1 MVMGRKQQIL
11 AEKYIPA
18 QLNKYNPSLPKIAE
32 TGSKVATYRNH
43 SAIKFQPQQLPQQ
56 LVGSWVIYDAKPL
69 KLHDSRSAATPNQM
83 TTSQPSTEG
92 GMGVEAK
99 MEKKGLAPLSPPPP
113 LSPESSL

>member
-11 AEKYIPA
+11 AEKNIPA
-18 QLNKYNPSLPKIAE
+18 QLNKYLPSLPKIAE

-43 SAIKFQPQQLPQQ
+43 SAIKFQPKQVPQQ